1 MRFSRFRQQMEGIQ
15 PPPRKPRSAIASNKK
30 SKKEKLKS
38 KPKSKEEN
46 RLKREDSKP
55 IKTESRDVLENPYSE
70 APIDALVSI
79 KNEPNSEGLQNNIE
93 AMEGIASNSHGPPKL
108 KFEPEQES
116 QIQTLPSECPKVKE
130 EPSVKIEPAWD

>member
-1 MRFSRFRQQMEGIQ
+1 MEGIQ
-15 PPPRKPRSAIASNKK
+15 PPPRRPRSTIASNKK
-30 SKKEKLKS
+30 PKKEKLKPKP

-55 IKTESRDVLENPYSE
+55 IKTEPRDVLENPYSE
-70 APIDALVSI
+70 ASIDTFVSI

-93 AMEGIASNSHGPPKL
+93 AMKGIASNSHEPPEL
-108 KFEPEQES
+108 KFEPEQGS
-116 QIQTLPSECPKVKE
+116 QIQTLPSECPKLKE